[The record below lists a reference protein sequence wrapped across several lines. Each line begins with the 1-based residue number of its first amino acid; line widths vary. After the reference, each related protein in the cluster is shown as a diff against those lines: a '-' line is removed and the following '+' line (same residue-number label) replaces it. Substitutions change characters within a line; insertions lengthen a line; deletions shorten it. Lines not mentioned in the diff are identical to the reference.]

1 MGAIGLGTRNKDFL
15 VKNFEENIAER
26 EKMKGER
33 WIGDSLDSSCPNSTI
48 LVQFYLFYILEFCAQ
63 FSL

>member
-33 WIGDSLDSSCPNSTI
+33 
-48 LVQFYLFYILEFCAQ
+48 
-63 FSL
+63 